1 MALRPALQTRPRLL
15 ELGKTASGT
24 VSILEKDVSGSLGD
38 GGTSASLDW
47 ALNKI
52 SSVPTSYELPS
63 SPRLLLNLKP
73 SWPLVASIPSN

>member
-15 ELGKTASGT
+15 ELGKTTSGT
-24 VSILEKDVSGSLGD
+24 VSILDNDVSSSRGD

-52 SSVPTSYELPS
+52 CSVPTS
-63 SPRLLLNLKP
+63 
-73 SWPLVASIPSN
+73 